1 MKKKPES
8 PIPDKTNIDEIVARV
23 HELAWSG
30 QHAQAIE
37 LATQALTVEKILPA
51 EQMNLLDLC
60 AESYIALGKLDLAA
74 DDAAAMLRL
83 ANPDN
88 QKSKIKNQQLFAR
101 R

>member
-8 PIPDKTNIDEIVARV
+8 PIPDKTNIDEIIARV

-37 LATQALTVEKILPA
+37 LAAQALTVEKILPA
-51 EQMNLLDLC
+51 EQMDLLDLR

-74 DDAAAMLRL
+74 EDAAAMASL
-83 ANPDN
+83 AKD
-88 QKSKIKNQQLFAR
+88 QKTKNKS
-101 R
+101 